1 MDFLMGVLWEEIL
14 IYGITG
20 LFCVTAVV
28 YYIRREKKKSSAI
41 AEKVATAKEEGR
53 FEPVSLHPYVDV
65 NLCIGSGA
73 CIRACPEKDILG
85 IVNGIAT
92 VINATSCVGHGAC
105 FHACPVEAISLRIGT
120 EKRGVD
126 LPHVKPNYETNVN
139 GIYIAGELGGMGLIK
154 NSAEQGKQAI
164 DSIVKSKKV
173 GKEGILDVAIIGAGP
188 AGITAALS
196 AKKNKLSF
204 TILEQDSLGGTV
216 FTFPR
221 DKVVMTQPMDLPLH
235 GKIKLRDTSKQ
246 ELLGIWQGVLKENNI
261 TIQEHAKVELVE
273 PLENGYFKLKIANGE
288 EVIAQN
294 VLIAIGRRGSPRKLN
309 VPGEE
314 STKVAYRLLE
324 PERISGEKV
333 LVVGGGD
340 SAVESAMLL
349 MDDNDVIISYRKDQF
364 SRIKPKNREKIDAAI
379 ADGQIEVIY
388 DSNVMEIKEKT
399 VLMSFNDDRQNIEIP
414 NNRVYIFAGGELPIQ
429 FLKGAGIEVEKKFGK
444 IVKKY
449 R

>member
-1 MDFLMGVLWEEIL
+1 MGVLWEEIL

-20 LFCVTAVV
+20 LFCVAAVV
-28 YYIRREKKKSSAI
+28 YYIRNEKKKSSAV

-53 FEPVSLHPYVDV
+53 FEPVSLHPFIDV

-85 IVNGIAT
+85 IVDGIAT

-126 LPHVKPNYETNVN
+126 LPHVKPNYETNVH

-164 DSIVKSKKV
+164 DSIIKSKKI
-173 GKEGILDVAIIGAGP
+173 GKEGVLDVAIIGAGP
-188 AGITAALS
+188 AGITGALN

-204 TILEQDSLGGTV
+204 TVLEQDSLGGTV

-261 TIQEHAKVELVE
+261 TIREHSKVEEVE
-273 PLENGYFKLKIANGE
+273 PLENGDFKLKIANGE

-379 ADGQIEVIY
+379 ADGHIEVMY
-388 DSNVMEIKEKT
+388 DSNVLEIKDEN
-399 VLMSFNDDRQNIEIP
+399 VIMSFNDDRQDIEIP

-429 FLKGAGIEVEKKFGK
+429 FLKSAGIEVEKKFGK